1 MEHNNYKIL
10 AINFGSTSTKIAVYA
25 GEEKLLEHGFLHSCE
40 DMEGVSTMEEN
51 AAMRKPLILDFLTH
65 HGHSLES
72 FDAVVGRGG
81 LVHPIPGGTYAVN
94 DEMLRDLREC
104 RFGTHV
110 CNLGGILAAE
120 IGEEIGKAGP
130 DAVKVDIAVDP
141 LDGTTSTAKGLSN
154 AIAVIAL
161 APRGNLYHTKNYYMS
176 KLAVGPKAKD
186 AIDLEKPLKE
196 NLLNVADALNKKIE
210 DLTVTI
216 LERDRHKDI
225 MAQCRQLGCRIKLF
239 TDGDVGAAIAT
250 CFEDSGVD
258 VLAGIGGCPE
268 GVLAA
273 AALKCLG
280 GEIQGRLVAHTS
292 EEIRRSQTDPSYYKV
307 MKTDDLAAGDDVLF
321 IATGVSDGDML
332 KGVRFLPNN
341 KVRTH
346 TVVMRSA
353 TGTVR
358 FIEALHDMNKKPPY
372 AKVVK

>member
-1 MEHNNYKIL
+1 MTTGNE
-10 AINFGSTSTKIAVYA
+10 STKVMDRDLGLELARVTETAAIASA
-25 GEEKLLEHGFLHSCE
+25 KWMGRGDK
-40 DMEGVSTMEEN
+40 N
-51 AAMRKPLILDFLTH
+51 AADQAAVTGMRNM
-65 HGHSLES
+65 
-72 FDAVVGRGG
+72 FDTVNIDGVVVIGEGEK
-81 LVHPIPGGTYAVN
+81 
-94 DEMLRDLREC
+94 DEAPMLY
-104 RFGTHV
+104 
-110 CNLGGILAAE
+110 
-120 IGEEIGKAGP
+120 IGEEIGIGGT
-130 DAVKVDIAVDP
+130 DATKVDIAVDP

-154 AIAVIAL
+154 AIAVISI
-161 APRGNLYHTKNYYMS
+161 APRGCLYNTKNFYME
-176 KLAVGPKAKD
+176 KLAVGPKAKG

-196 NLLNVADALNKKIE
+196 NLLNIAKALDKNIE

-273 AALKCLG
+273 SALKCLG

-292 EEIRRSQTDPSYYKV
+292 EEIKRAQTDPSYYKL
-307 MKTDDLAAGDDVLF
+307 MTTDDLAAGNDVLF

-332 KGVRFLPNN
+332 RGVRFLPNN
-341 KVRTH
+341 KVKTH

-358 FIEALHDMNKKPPY
+358 FIEAVHDMNQKPTY
-372 AKVVK
+372 AKVK